1 MPQKRV
7 YAAESDCSIAECP
20 CHKGWP
26 MNGRNTMT
34 EGERIAHR
42 KRWESMD
49 DGDFSIGIT
58 KLLLTSTRAPRLNLK
73 VILIR
78 DV

>member
-1 MPQKRV
+1 
-7 YAAESDCSIAECP
+7 
-20 CHKGWP
+20 